1 MKLKYWYIDLFW
13 ELDRNGDFH
22 GIQVV
27 ENNRDDLKLQRY
39 ANSNTLKYIKSY
51 KLERTNYGFS
61 RNRHELI
68 MFMKSIL
75 ALHNEDTSKWSSNY
89 TWGFK

>member
-1 MKLKYWYIDLFW
+1 MAKYWYIDLFW
-13 ELDRNGDFH
+13 ELDRFH
-22 GIQVV
+22 GNHRMQVI
-27 ENNRDDLKLQRY
+27 EDNRDDLKLQRY
-39 ANSNTLKYIKSY
+39 ANPNTLKYIKTY

-75 ALHNEDTSKWSSNY
+75 ASHNQDTSNWSSKYN
-89 TWGFK
+89 WGK